1 MSILRIPT
9 ARVFE
14 PLLAAARYKGLY
26 GGRGSGK
33 SHFFGELMVE
43 TCQAEQ
49 RTLAQSSKRLIES
62 KIAALGL
69 SHRFKVYS
77 DKIET
82 PGDGII
88 IFRGMQAPRAIRACA
103 PSYCQHCPSGN
114 RPYSRAGRRQSR
126 PKGKKPIMTAR
137 PQLPDRA
144 PRTKGAPT
152 ALDGLL
158 VVDFTRVVAGP
169 ACTQTLADFGA
180 EVIKIENPDGG
191 DDTRSYEHADL
202 AGESAA
208 YISLN
213 RNKRGI
219 VLDFTK
225 PEACEVARELI
236 ARADVVVENFSAGVM
251 KKYGLDYASVAA
263 SNPRLVYCSIS
274 AYGRQGPFASRPGF
288 DPITQ
293 AESGF
298 MSLNGFPD
306 GPPVRT
312 GPPAID
318 MVTGMT
324 ACNAIMMALFARDRI
339 GRGQQ
344 VEVALFDVALGMT
357 GFYGMA
363 YLMTGTNF
371 SRQGNS
377 PNGSPSVGV
386 YQASDAPF
394 YIACANDRLYRRLVI
409 EVLGRPDLA
418 SGEFANRRLRTANK
432 EKLRAILTG
441 IFVQDIRE
449 NWVTRMKAANIPV
462 GFLRTLEEAF
472 NSPEVRQRHRL
483 SQIPHPA
490 AGSVPNIESPIHL
503 GLTPAIDPVAAPLL
517 GVHTREV
524 LCKTLG
530 YDDARIAALSEAG
543 VFGMVATVAAN

>member
-1 MSILRIPT
+1 
-9 ARVFE
+9 
-14 PLLAAARYKGLY
+14 
-26 GGRGSGK
+26 
-33 SHFFGELMVE
+33 
-43 TCQAEQ
+43 
-49 RTLAQSSKRLIES
+49 
-62 KIAALGL
+62 
-69 SHRFKVYS
+69 
-77 DKIET
+77 
-82 PGDGII
+82 
-88 IFRGMQAPRAIRACA
+88 
-103 PSYCQHCPSGN
+103 
-114 RPYSRAGRRQSR
+114 
-126 PKGKKPIMTAR
+126 MTAR

-144 PRTKGAPT
+144 PREKGAPT

-208 YISLN
+208 FVSLN

-219 VLDFTK
+219 ALDLTK
-225 PEACEVARELI
+225 PAARDIARELI
-236 ARADVVVENFSAGVM
+236 ARADVVVENFSSGVM
-251 KKYGLDYASVAA
+251 KKYGLDYASVA
-263 SNPRLVYCSIS
+263 STNPRLVYCSIS

-298 MSLNGFPD
+298 MSLNGFAD

-318 MVTGMT
+318 MVTGMS
-324 ACNAIMMALFARDRI
+324 ACNAILLALFARDRL
-339 GRGQQ
+339 GRGQH
-344 VEVALFDVALGMT
+344 VEVALFDIALAMT

-363 YLMTGTNF
+363 YLMTGVNP

-386 YQASDAPF
+386 YDASDAPF

-418 SGEFANRRLRTANK
+418 SGEFADRRSRTANK

-441 IFVQDIRE
+441 IFVQDFRE
-449 NWVTRMKAANIPV
+449 NWVAKMKSGNIPV
-462 GFLRTLEEAF
+462 GYLRTVEEAF
-472 NSPEVRQRHRL
+472 NSPEVRERHRL

-490 AGSVPNIESPIHL
+490 AGSVPNIETPLHL

-517 GVHTREV
+517 GEHTKEV

-530 YDDARIAALSEAG
+530 YDHARISALAEAG
-543 VFGMVATVAAN
+543 AFGTIQSNS

>member
-1 MSILRIPT
+1 
-9 ARVFE
+9 
-14 PLLAAARYKGLY
+14 
-26 GGRGSGK
+26 
-33 SHFFGELMVE
+33 
-43 TCQAEQ
+43 
-49 RTLAQSSKRLIES
+49 
-62 KIAALGL
+62 
-69 SHRFKVYS
+69 
-77 DKIET
+77 
-82 PGDGII
+82 
-88 IFRGMQAPRAIRACA
+88 
-103 PSYCQHCPSGN
+103 
-114 RPYSRAGRRQSR
+114 
-126 PKGKKPIMTAR
+126 MTAR
-137 PQLPDRA
+137 PQLPDRT
-144 PRTKGAPT
+144 PRAEGVPT

-208 YISLN
+208 FVSLN

-219 VLDFTK
+219 VLDLAK
-225 PEACEVARELI
+225 SEARDVARELI

-251 KKYGLDYASVAA
+251 KKYDLDYASVAP

-274 AYGRQGPFASRPGF
+274 AYGRQGPFAFRPGF

-318 MVTGMT
+318 MVTGMS
-324 ACNAIMMALFARDRI
+324 ACNAILLALLARNRL
-339 GRGQQ
+339 GRGQL
-344 VEVALFDVALGMT
+344 VEVALFDIAVAMT
-357 GFYGMA
+357 QFYGMA
-363 YLMTGTNF
+363 YLMSGVNP

-386 YQASDAPF
+386 YAGSDAPF

-418 SGEFANRRLRTANK
+418 SGEFADRRSRSANK
-432 EKLRAILTG
+432 AKLRAILTG
-441 IFVQDIRE
+441 IFAQDLRE
-449 NWVTRMKAANIPV
+449 NWMTKMKAANVPV
-462 GFLRTLEEAF
+462 GYLRTVEEAF
-472 NSPEVRQRHRL
+472 NSPEVRERHRL

-490 AGSVPNIESPIHL
+490 AGSVPNIESPLHL
-503 GLTPAIDPVAAPLL
+503 GLTPVVDPIAAPLL
-517 GVHTREV
+517 GEHTKAV
-524 LCKTLG
+524 LRRTLG
-530 YDDARIAALSEAG
+530 YDDGRIAALAEAG
-543 VFGMVATVAAN
+543 VFGVTPANG